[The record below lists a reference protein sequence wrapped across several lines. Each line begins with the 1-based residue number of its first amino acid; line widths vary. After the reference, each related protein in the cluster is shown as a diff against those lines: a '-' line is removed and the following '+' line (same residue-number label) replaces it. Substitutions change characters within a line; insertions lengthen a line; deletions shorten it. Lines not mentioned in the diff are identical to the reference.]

1 MNRRLN
7 VVTGATGHIGS
18 ALVRILLEQGETV
31 RAVVLPG
38 EDLTP
43 LNGLD
48 VELFNG
54 DVTDLSSM
62 VQAFQGA
69 DRVYHLAGV
78 ISIWSGRKKQLQRVN
93 VQGTAN
99 VIKACKENHVQR
111 LVYTSSVH
119 AIADPAKNQCMTETD
134 VFNPSIVKGAYAKS
148 KAAATS
154 LVLRAAKE
162 GLDAVVVHPSG
173 VIGPYEYK
181 LSNIG
186 QLIIN
191 FSRHKLPA
199 YIDGGYNFVDVR
211 DVAQGAIA
219 AAEHG
224 KSGECYILSGESM
237 SVKELLECLKDHTG
251 VDLPKTKIPRLLA
264 KMIAPFAEFGYMI
277 KKQQPLFTCYSV
289 STLGTNPSISHQK
302 ATAELGYHPRP
313 IRQSLCDAVSWL
325 KNSGRLGSNSK
336 PSKRRSL

>member
-18 ALVRILLEQGETV
+18 ALVRMLLEQGESV

-48 VELFNG
+48 MELCYG
-54 DVTDLSSM
+54 DVTDLSA
-62 VQAFQGA
+62 VERAFQGA
-69 DRVYHLAGV
+69 DRVYHLAGI

-99 VIKACKENHVQR
+99 IIQACRDNHVQR
-111 LVYTSSVH
+111 LIYTSSVH
-119 AIADPAKNQCMTETD
+119 AIVDPAKNQSMTETD
-134 VFNPSIVKGAYAKS
+134 VFNPSKVKGAYAKS

-154 LVLRAAKE
+154 LVLQAAKE

-191 FSRHKLPA
+191 YARHKLPV

-219 AAEHG
+219 AAERG

-237 SVKELLECLKDHTG
+237 SVKELLECLKENTG
-251 VDLPKTKIPRLLA
+251 VELPKTKLPRLLA
-264 KMIAPFAEFGYMI
+264 KIVAPFAEFGYMI
-277 KKQQPLFTCYSV
+277 KKQQPLFTCYSIA
-289 STLGTNPSISHQK
+289 TLGTNPSISHQK
-302 ATAELGYHPRP
+302 ATQELGYHPRP
-313 IRQSLCDAVSWL
+313 VRQSISDTVGWL
-325 KNSGRLGSNSK
+325 KSSGRLVANK
-336 PSKRRSL
+336 TLKHHRAR